1 MTRSFRACL
10 STYVILTICVGLIP
24 AITLPSALRGD
35 RDAAWIAAT
44 GIAALLFVYF
54 WLSRFRVT
62 ITPDTI
68 VYSSLFTGERRI
80 RLADVTHTE
89 MIYQTGWIGW
99 RYLLAVT
106 ARGVTT
112 RMNYKVL
119 SREAAKELFDAVDP
133 NRSLPHVGFGRS
145 FDPRR

>member
-10 STYVILTICVGLIP
+10 STYVILTICFGLIP
-24 AITLPSALRGD
+24 GITLPSALRGD
-35 RDAAWIAAT
+35 RDAGWIAAV
-44 GIAALLFVYF
+44 GIAVLLFVYF

-62 ITPDTI
+62 ITPDAV

-89 MIYQTGWIGW
+89 MICESGLYGR

-119 SREAAKELFDAVDP
+119 SREAARKLFDAVDP
-133 NRSLPHVGFGRS
+133 NQSLPHAGFGRS
-145 FDPRR
+145 FDPRK